1 MHWILL
7 AALALAV
14 AAGLRRARGMERAA
28 ERRGAPAVE
37 AAEPFRRWL
46 EGPEGLEKLE
56 RTLEALGKLMTHPEL
71 GGPGFLTVRLP
82 QKGEEGRVTAAA
94 QYPNIRESMY
104 RRVRRRE
111 LEALE
116 EAGAPWELLALS
128 PDFETDSGGMV
139 IVAVEAAAMTPEA
152 AEEVSG
158 RKERQAAL
166 ELLAAQL
173 GRRFPRWE
181 VRIFGTELTL
191 TPVWKKTPVCTRKK
205 RER

>member
-56 RTLEALGKLMTHPEL
+56 RTVEALGKLMTHPEL

-128 PDFETDSGGMV
+128 PDFETDSGGIVV
-139 IVAVEAAAMTPEA
+139 ISVRAAYMEPGLVNC
-152 AEEVSG
+152 VSG
-158 RKERQAAL
+158 RRERQAAL
-166 ELLAAQL
+166 RLLSDRLSGPTLEA
-173 GRRFPRWE
+173 RP
-181 VRIFGTELTL
+181 FGTELLL
-191 TPVWKKTPVCTRKK
+191 TPVRDAAKV
-205 RER
+205 